1 MSSIRDE
8 PAERTDDSPE
18 ASEEPSQ
25 EMAPSP
31 ETADGLWA
39 SLKQAVGGDH
49 SQDYTEGPIGKA
61 VLLLAVPMVLETV
74 MESIFAVVDVFFVSK
89 LGPEAVATIGLTES
103 MMALIYTV
111 AIGLSIGITAMV
123 ARRSGEKDPE
133 AAATAAAQALF
144 LGVGIAA
151 ILGLAG
157 MFYAERLLTL
167 MGAEEEVLRVGSGYT
182 RIMIGANATVMML
195 FLINAMF
202 RGVGDAVIAMR
213 VLWLA
218 NGINIVLDPM
228 LIFGIGPFPE
238 LGIEGAAIATNIGRG
253 TAVVAQL
260 WILARGSRRLKVA
273 WRHLKVV
280 PQIMVR
286 LIQLSGTATFQF
298 FISTASWIGLTR
310 ILAEFGSEVL
320 AGYTIGIRV
329 VLFALFPSWGV
340 SNAAATM
347 VGQAL
352 GAKKPERAEE
362 AVWMT
367 SIYNCVFLGVVSLLY
382 LIFTPTIVG
391 WFTQDPE
398 PFRWAVLSLRTIS
411 SGFVFY
417 AFGMVLTQSFNG
429 AGDTWTPTYLNLLCF
444 WMFELPIA
452 FVLAFTFDL
461 GPFGVFLAMTLAFCL
476 LAVASVVMFRRGG
489 WKTKTV

>member
-1 MSSIRDE
+1 MSSPESE
-8 PAERTDDSPE
+8 PTEPLAPLSDSPD
-18 ASEEPSQ
+18 
-25 EMAPSP
+25 APQP
-31 ETADGLWA
+31 DVNEGIWA
-39 SLKQAVGGDH
+39 SLKQAVRGDH

-61 VLLLAVPMVLETV
+61 VLLLAVPMVLETL

-89 LGPEAVATIGLTES
+89 LGPEAVATVGLTES
-103 MMALIYTV
+103 LMALIYTV
-111 AIGLSIGITAMV
+111 AIGLSVGVTAMV

-133 AAATAAAQALF
+133 GAATAAVQAVV
-144 LGVGIAA
+144 LGAVIAFSLGSVG
-151 ILGLAG
+151 L
-157 MFYAERLLTL
+157 FYAETLLSW
-167 MGAEEEVLRVGSGYT
+167 MGADEGVLSTGSGYT

-195 FLINAMF
+195 FLINAIF
-202 RGVGDAVIAMR
+202 RGVGDAAVAMR

-218 NGINIVLDPM
+218 NGINIFLDPM

-238 LGIEGAAIATNIGRG
+238 MGIEGAAVATNIGRG

-260 WILARGSRRLKVA
+260 WILARGSRRIEIA
-273 WRHLKVV
+273 RRHLKVV
-280 PQIMVR
+280 PKTMAR
-286 LIQLSGTATFQF
+286 LVNLSGTATFQF

-310 ILAEFGSEVL
+310 ILAEFGSEAL
-320 AGYTIGIRV
+320 AGYTIGIRI

-352 GAKKPERAEE
+352 GAKKPERAEQ

-367 SIYNCVFLGVVSLLY
+367 GFYNCVLLGLISLVY
-382 LIFTPTIVG
+382 LVFAPTLVG

-417 AFGMVLTQSFNG
+417 AFGMVLTQAFNG

-444 WMFELPIA
+444 WMFELPLAYI
-452 FVLAFTFDL
+452 LAFTFDL
-461 GPFGVFLAMTLAFCL
+461 GPWGVFLAMTLAFCL
-476 LAVASVVMFRRGG
+476 LAVASVVMFKKGK